1 MPDLIYLFTG
11 NDMFLVENAVESLVK
26 SLDIDPFNVLSYDL
40 TEQSMDQLLQ
50 EMNTISFFADKKI
63 IKVKNPWF
71 FYEDKTDDLLPDLIR
86 YFHSPNEDTTV
97 IFMTTK
103 ALDSSLNVVK
113 EAKKY
118 IRIETVKDMDKDAFK
133 PYVKAQ
139 FDALRYQIDE
149 QAIDEL
155 LERTNYDVS
164 LLNNEI
170 AKLKLF
176 AFDEKKISLKDIK
189 QLVSRNLE
197 ENIFELTN
205 AVIAR
210 NKKRILEVYYDL
222 LEKNEDPIRIISSI
236 SVKLKE
242 TIQSR
247 QLLDKGYT
255 QDMIA
260 SYFGVKSAK
269 AYYMVKNAQQMKK
282 VDLESLYERL
292 SNLDYDI
299 KSGRIDKKLGLEL
312 FLLEV

>member
-1 MPDLIYLFTG
+1 MPELIYLFYG

-26 SLDIDPFNVLSYDL
+26 TLDVDPFNVLSYDL
-40 TEQSMDQLLQ
+40 SEQSMDQLLQ
-50 EMNTISFFADKKI
+50 EMNTISFFSDKKI
-63 IKVKNPWF
+63 IKVKSPWF
-71 FYEDKTDDLLPDLIR
+71 FHEDKQDDLIPDLIR
-86 YFHSPNEDTTV
+86 YFHNPNEDTTV
-97 IFMTTK
+97 IFMTAK
-103 ALDSSLNVVK
+103 PLDQGLQVTK

-118 IRIETVKDMDKDAFK
+118 IRIEQVSDMDKDAFK
-133 PYVKAQ
+133 PYVKKE
-139 FDALRYQIDE
+139 FDSIKYQIED
-149 QAIDEL
+149 QAINEL
-155 LERTNYDVS
+155 LERTNYDIS
-164 LLNNEI
+164 LLNNEM

-205 AVIAR
+205 AVVAK

-222 LEKNEDPIRIISSI
+222 LEKNEDPIRILSSI
-236 SVKLKE
+236 SIKLKE
-242 TIQSR
+242 TIQTR

-260 SYFGVKSAK
+260 SYFGVKSNK
-269 AYYMVKNAQQMKK
+269 AYYMVKNAQQIKK
-282 VDLESLYERL
+282 TDLESLYERL